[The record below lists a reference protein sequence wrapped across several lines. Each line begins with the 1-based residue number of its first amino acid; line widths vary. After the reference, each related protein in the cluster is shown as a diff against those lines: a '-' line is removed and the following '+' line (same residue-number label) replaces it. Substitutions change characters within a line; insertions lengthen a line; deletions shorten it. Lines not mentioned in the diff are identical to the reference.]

1 MAAKKN
7 QVSDPCRI
15 AAADKFQRCS
25 PDAGPEP
32 GPVGGADSDPAAD
45 PVDDDVRVVGFG
57 VDSGFIGSLPVTQ
70 KANGLSVPRAA
81 NWRLP

>member
-25 PDAGPEP
+25 PDAGLEG
-32 GPVGGADSDPAAD
+32 GPDGGADSDPAAD
-45 PVDDDVRVVGFG
+45 PANDAAAAVGFG
-57 VDSGFIGSLPVTQ
+57 VDSGFIGSLP
-70 KANGLSVPRAA
+70 A
-81 NWRLP
+81 